1 VRLFLFVW
9 YVCVLKCGSC
19 FFFVASFSCQL
30 VHALPYCPTT
40 AYSVPL
46 PAPPSNALA
55 YDASNIPDNL
65 TTPLLAYLAN
75 FTTSLLTVAC
85 GRDIY
90 SPLQTCADCQVAY
103 RKWLCTVSLP
113 RCGEFS
119 SPPQQQQQPQQQQ
132 EGQPQRRQQQGTLAV
147 PPLPPP
153 ALQTQPSGTP
163 SRNPALGNASA
174 DYAVLLPCIE
184 TCYAT
189 DRACPI
195 FLGFKCPRGETTGG
209 SSYGVGFIDSL
220 DGDVPGG
227 GLPGAAQDQ
236 WGNLFCNG
244 S

>member
-1 VRLFLFVW
+1 
-9 YVCVLKCGSC
+9 
-19 FFFVASFSCQL
+19 
-30 VHALPYCPTT
+30 VHALPFCPTT
-40 AYSVPL
+40 VYSVPL
-46 PAPPSNALA
+46 PAPLSNALA

-65 TTPLLAYLAN
+65 TTPLLAYLTN

-90 SPLQTCADCQVAY
+90 FPLQTCADCQVAY

-119 SPPQQQQQPQQQQ
+119 SSPQQQQQQQPQQQQ
-132 EGQPQRRQQQGTLAV
+132 EGQPQQQQRQRRQQGTLAV
-147 PPLPPP
+147 PPLPPA
-153 ALQTQPSGTP
+153 ALPPQASGTP
-163 SRNPALGNASA
+163 WRNPALGNATA
-174 DYAVLLPCIE
+174 NYAVLLPCIE

-189 DRACPI
+189 NCACPV

-209 SSYGVGFIDSL
+209 PSYGVGFIDST

-227 GLPGAAQDQ
+227 GLPGGAQDQ
-236 WGNLFCNG
+236 WGNVFYNG